1 MQPIDLFLITLLL
14 LAVGAALRTAWRR
27 RGRCCGDCSSC
38 AGSASCSGSSGC
50 VGCAGCKD
58 RREQPGPGRRD

>member
-1 MQPIDLFLITLLL
+1 MQPIDLFLIALLL

-38 AGSASCSGSSGC
+38 AG
-50 VGCAGCKD
+50 CKD

>member
-1 MQPIDLFLITLLL
+1 MQPIDLFLTALLL
-14 LAVGAALRTAWRR
+14 LALGAALRAAWRR

-38 AGSASCSGSSGC
+38 AGSSGC
-50 VGCAGCKD
+50 AGCAGCKD